1 MRPVLPLVAVLIA
14 LSFTACGG
22 NDETTLS
29 TSGAS
34 GTSGAQGPANTD
46 MTASEF
52 IAASTTAQLDAVAQ
66 AAEDNPDCAKVDTA
80 AGGDF
85 QVNVA
90 IDATTA
96 APDTPLSQIVADN
109 C

>member
-1 MRPVLPLVAVLIA
+1 VRPVLPLAAVLLA
-14 LSFTACGG
+14 LTFTACGG
-22 NDETTLS
+22 NDES
-29 TSGAS
+29 TSTSTGAS

-52 IAASTTAQLDAVAQ
+52 IAAQTADQLEAVAQ
-66 AAEDNPDCAKVDTA
+66 AADDNPDCHGVDTA

-96 APDTPLSQIVADN
+96 TPDTPLSEIVADN

>member
-1 MRPVLPLVAVLIA
+1 MRRLSVFSAVVLA
-14 LSFTACGG
+14 LSCTACGG
-22 NDETTLS
+22 DDETTS
-29 TSGAS
+29 TSTGAS

-66 AAEDNPDCAKVDTA
+66 AADDNPDCAKVDTA

-96 APDTPLSQIVADN
+96 APDTPLSEIVADN